1 MKNGFLFLSIL
12 FVSIPLLSL
21 PKEITLEEFM
31 DDYTKPAAKYLK
43 NKKDQKYLEEILRV
57 VPDLAPDKD
66 KAEWKKIVDDHL
78 SSGDLEGSCKSCH
91 KVFKKEYQKTFS
103 KRLIL
108 VPDAIAGYDK
118 KLKEELK
125 K

>member
-1 MKNGFLFLSIL
+1 MKYGLLIFSIFSVTVPLFSG
-12 FVSIPLLSL
+12 

-43 NKKDQKYLEEILRV
+43 NKNDKKYLEEILKI
-57 VPDLAPDKD
+57 VPDLAPEKD
-66 KAEWKKIVDDHL
+66 KAEWKKIVDEHL
-78 SSGDLEGSCKSCH
+78 SSGNLEGSCKSCH
-91 KVFKKEYQKTFS
+91 KVFKKEYQKTYS

-108 VPDAIAGYDK
+108 VPDSVAGYDK